1 MHKPGRSAC
10 KEAVGG
16 DRQAD
21 MLESLDFISIL
32 LADNKIDYS
41 EGGGDYWNKA
51 LSFRDSRSQQE

>member
-16 DRQAD
+16 DRRAD
-21 MLESLDFISIL
+21 MLESLDFISNL

-41 EGGGDYWNKA
+41 EGGGDY
-51 LSFRDSRSQQE
+51 